1 VNSRASLSLPA
12 DPTDAQ
18 AAGGPA
24 RCPRYAALQ
33 MLGVRDPQHKCA
45 QVIGFPLIQGQFD
58 ADAVFPEPPD
68 LPGRPE
74 RPLLVPPNQVR
85 QRSVHTQSGRA
96 ILVHSLAHIELN
108 AVNLAL
114 DVIWRFPGLPTS
126 FYTDWWSVAREEAH
140 HFGLLRQHLASLGH
154 QYGDFPAHQGLWEMA
169 QKTRE
174 DLLAR
179 LALVP
184 RILEARG
191 LDMSPLIRDKL
202 MQAGDSAGAAIL
214 DVILRDEIGH
224 VAIGNRWYRW
234 ICAQRGLD
242 SLQAFDDLA
251 LHYRAPVQRGPF
263 NLDARRAAGFDEAEL
278 RQLMATQPKA
288 GTGP

>member
-1 VNSRASLSLPA
+1 
-12 DPTDAQ
+12 
-18 AAGGPA
+18 
-24 RCPRYAALQ
+24 
-33 MLGVRDPQHKCA
+33 MLAVRNPEDKCR
-45 QVIGFPLIQGQFD
+45 QVIGFPAGQAQLD
-58 ADAVFPEPPD
+58 TEAALDEPPD

-74 RPLLVPPNQVR
+74 RPLLVPPTQVR
-85 QRSVHTQSGRA
+85 QRSVHTREGRA
-96 ILVHSLAHIELN
+96 VLIHSLAHIELN

-114 DVIWRFPGLPTS
+114 DVIWRFPGLPDA
-126 FYTDWWSVAREEAH
+126 FYADWWTVAREEAR

-169 QKTRE
+169 EKTRD

-202 MQAGDSAGAAIL
+202 IQAGDADGAAIL
-214 DVILRDEIGH
+214 EVILHDEIGH

-234 ICAQRGLD
+234 VCAQRGLD
-242 SLQAFDDLA
+242 SVQTFADLA
-251 LHYRAPVQRGPF
+251 LRYRAPAQRGPF
-263 NLDARRAAGFDEAEL
+263 NLAARRAAGFDEAEL
-278 RQLMATQPKA
+278 SQLTATQTHA